1 MSEVHRAQHYRAD
14 IDGLRALAVASV
26 LLFHAFPSVFP
37 LGYLGVDVFF
47 VLSGYL
53 ISGLMARALVDGRFS
68 LATFYANR
76 VRRIFP
82 ALIVVMLTCLVFGWF
97 YLLDD
102 ELAQLGKH
110 VLGGGAFVAN
120 LVLWRESG
128 YFDEEAVRKP
138 LLHLWSLGVEEQF
151 YIVFPL
157 LLGGLWKL
165 TGNVRVAGGLTC
177 LVALLMAWSMASAS
191 ETARFYSPVS
201 RAWELGAGVA
211 LAMLDLNRSS
221 PPDAK
226 HPTHHGWLVAWW
238 CACVLLLASLIW
250 RPTGG
255 FLHHHPAVLS
265 VLSTCV
271 LIAAGARLASVPLTL
286 APFVTLGRISYPVY
300 LWHWPLFAFA
310 HIIVGDALSMPWRLA
325 LLVGALCLGWG
336 TTRWIE
342 APLRFGR
349 HRLVVPGLLGAM
361 VGTMSLGAW
370 LMWQPSAVPR
380 PIDSTQVRQFD
391 YGEHWR
397 GWQDCEA
404 VRANPALG
412 GCKRLSG
419 EGIAPFGA
427 IAFLGDSH
435 AGHLASGL
443 RSTLQGRGL
452 DVEFL
457 IHAGCLPIL
466 PRGANQ
472 GRDFECPDD
481 AIGQGLRHI
490 LRSDSIKVVVLVGYH
505 VAQVTG
511 HRLHQPVT
519 LSDIERQRRLRA
531 WQAGL
536 TDMLAGLLSA
546 GKRVIVLRDTPEILD
561 DPRACV
567 SRGWPFDG
575 GCEVDMPLQDVL
587 ARNRGVDEAMV
598 ALMHRFP
605 EVEFFDLKSA
615 LCDKQRCRAS
625 GGGELWYASR
635 DHLTPAGS
643 KRVAQALAPVL
654 LRVASSP
661 QHGLDR

>member
-1 MSEVHRAQHYRAD
+1 MHPAKHHRAD
-14 IDGLRALAVASV
+14 IDGLRALAVGSV
-26 LLFHAFPSVFP
+26 LLFHAFPSTFSM
-37 LGYLGVDVFF
+37 GYLGVDVFF

-53 ISGLMARALVDGRFS
+53 ISGLMARALVEGRFS
-68 LATFYANR
+68 LTTFYANR

-82 ALIVVMLTCLVFGWF
+82 ALILVMAVCLLFGWF

-110 VLGGGAFVAN
+110 VVGGGAFVAN

-157 LLGGLWKL
+157 LFGGLWRL
-165 TGNVRVAGGLTC
+165 TRRVRLSGALTC
-177 LVALLMAWSMASAS
+177 LVALLMAASVASAD

-211 LAMLDLNRSS
+211 LAMLDLKRPS
-221 PPDAK
+221 PHSLAAAMR
-226 HPTHHGWLVAWW
+226 GVWLLAWW
-238 CACVLLLASLIW
+238 LGCLVLLASLTW
-250 RPTGG
+250 RATGG

-265 VLSTCV
+265 VLSTCLV
-271 LIAAGARLASVPLTL
+271 VAAGSRLVSTPLSA
-286 APFVTLGRISYPVY
+286 APFVSLGRISYPVY

-310 HIIVGDALSMPWRLA
+310 HIAIGDALSMPGRLA
-325 LLVGALCLGWG
+325 LLMLALLLGWA
-336 TTRWIE
+336 TTRWVE

-349 HRLVVPGLLGAM
+349 RSGVVQGLTGAM
-361 VGTMSLGAW
+361 LVLMAVGCW
-370 LMWQPSAVPR
+370 LMWQPSALPR
-380 PIDSTQVRQFD
+380 PIDSAQVRQFD

-397 GWQDCEA
+397 GWQDCDA

-412 GCKRLSG
+412 GCKRLG
-419 EGIAPFGA
+419 AEGIDPLAT

-443 RSTLQGRGL
+443 GAAMRGRGI

-466 PRGANQ
+466 PRGAPQ

-519 LSDIERQRRLRA
+519 LSDIEQQRRLRA
-531 WQAGL
+531 WQAGSA
-536 TDMLAGLLSA
+536 DMLAGLLSA

-575 GCEVDMPLQDVL
+575 GCEVDMPLHEVL
-587 ARNRGVDEAMV
+587 TRNRGVDEAMV

-605 EVEFFDLKSA
+605 EVEFVDLKSA

-643 KRVAQALAPVL
+643 KRVAQALVPVL

>member
-82 ALIVVMLTCLVFGWF
+82 ALILVMLTCLVFGWF

-165 TGNVRVAGGLTC
+165 TGNVRMAGGLTC

-238 CACVLLLASLIW
+238 CACVLLLVSLIW

-265 VLSTCV
+265 VLSSCV
-271 LIAAGARLASVPLTL
+271 LLAAGARLASVPLTL

-361 VGTMSLGAW
+361 VVTMSLGAW

-380 PIDSTQVRQFD
+380 PVDSDQVAQFD
-391 YGEHWR
+391 YGQHWQ
-397 GWQDCEA
+397 GWENCEGIQ
-404 VRANPALG
+404 ANPMLG
-412 GCKRLSG
+412 GCKRLVDSSPSAPG
-419 EGIAPFGA
+419 EVVL
-427 IAFLGDSH
+427 LGDSH

-443 RSTLQGRGL
+443 RAALSGQGVG
-452 DVEFL
+452 VEIIL
-457 IHAGCLPIL
+457 HAGCLPIL
-466 PRGANQ
+466 PRVSAAGL
-472 GRDFECPDD
+472 DFECPDQVID
-481 AIGQGLRHI
+481 QGLQRI
-490 LRSDSIKVVVLVGYH
+490 ERSPDTRVVVLVGYH
-505 VAQVTG
+505 LASITG

-519 LSDIERQRRLRA
+519 ASEVEQRRRQQAWLKGMSETIERLEDR
-531 WQAGL
+531 
-536 TDMLAGLLSA
+536 
-546 GKRVIVLRDTPEILD
+546 GKRVIVLQDNPELILD
-561 DPRACV
+561 PRTCV
-567 SRGWPFDG
+567 KRGWPFEFRCDA
-575 GCEVDMPLQDVL
+575 DMPRASVL
-587 ARNRGVDEAMV
+587 SRARLVDEAMAV
-598 ALMHRFP
+598 LAERHP
-605 EVEFFDLKSA
+605 AVTFFDLRAA
-615 LCDKQRCRAS
+615 LCEGDMCRAS
-625 GGGELWYASR
+625 DQDALWYASR
-635 DHLTPAGS
+635 DHLTAAGS
-643 KRVAQALAPVL
+643 VHVARHLAPVL
-654 LRVASSP
+654 LGALRPAP
-661 QHGLDR
+661 